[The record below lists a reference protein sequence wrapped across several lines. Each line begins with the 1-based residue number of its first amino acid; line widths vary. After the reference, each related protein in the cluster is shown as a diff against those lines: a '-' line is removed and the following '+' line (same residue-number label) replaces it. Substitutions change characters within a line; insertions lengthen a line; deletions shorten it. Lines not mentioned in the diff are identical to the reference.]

1 MITTRI
7 YLGKEK
13 EKQRSE
19 LQATAL
25 GYDPEND
32 EAPRVLASGRGK
44 VAQQIINIAMENGI
58 PLREDP
64 ILAAAL
70 SSININDEI
79 PPELYAVVAEIF
91 AYLFRIREKRASR
104 NNHG

>member
-1 MITTRI
+1 MITNRI

-13 EKQRSE
+13 GKKRSE

-25 GYDPEND
+25 GYDPESD
-32 EAPRVLASGRGK
+32 VAPRVLASGRGK
-44 VAQQIINIAMENGI
+44 IAQQIINIAMENGI

-70 SSININDEI
+70 SNININEEI

-91 AYLFRIREKRASR
+91 AYLFRIREKKAAGNSK
-104 NNHG
+104 G